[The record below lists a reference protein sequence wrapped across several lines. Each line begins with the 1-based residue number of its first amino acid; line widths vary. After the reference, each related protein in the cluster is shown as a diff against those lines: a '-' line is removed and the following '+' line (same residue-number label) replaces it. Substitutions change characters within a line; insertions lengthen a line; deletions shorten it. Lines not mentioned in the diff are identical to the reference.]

1 MHSLKMPKSDML
13 SLSLKWQALLSKK
26 NKAEKRLSKLTDITS
41 VAYQTAKDQLDKN
54 SVRFTWKNLSQ
65 DSVHKVKL
73 LKDSF
78 GKCSKCRWQSGCLN
92 CDAYKCLRYHLH
104 SEAAKAH
111 KLPYLSTG
119 PEDLEQLLK
128 SATLTISASSSSA
141 PISSSSA
148 APTSSTSA
156 APA

>member
-1 MHSLKMPKSDML
+1 ML
-13 SLSLKWQALLSKK
+13 SLSLKWLALLSKK
-26 NKAEKRLSKLTDITS
+26 SKAEKKLSKLTDITS
-41 VAYQTAKDQLDKN
+41 AAYQTAKDQLDKN

-78 GKCSKCRWQSGCLN
+78 GKCSKCRWQSGCLS

-104 SEAAKAH
+104 SEAAKAK
-111 KLPYLSTG
+111 KLPFLSTG
-119 PEDLEQLLK
+119 PEDLEELLQ
-128 SATLTISASSSSA
+128 SATLAISASSSLE

-148 APTSSTSA
+148 ASTSATSA